1 MENSKIDPVL
11 RWTHLRTESGE
22 VDTTIGF
29 ATSPLEAE
37 TRYGS
42 LRLALGGSGEARL
55 LVPID
60 PRDRINKELGG
71 KSLDIQEKSYL
82 VGGKNTRFLDLV
94 CLETS
99 LESVFGEV
107 VSDIS
112 RRVNERETPLKAVEE
127 SLKEFRNLLKIS
139 RLEITREKVV
149 GLLGEL
155 MLLRQ
160 LMGYRTDAWQTW
172 SGPEGGRH
180 DFRSGKTAL
189 ESKASVRTQ
198 KPVIEITSLDQLEPP
213 KGGGLYLV
221 HHIFES
227 NPGGNLDV
235 PSIAEELLGKAGCP
249 DRFEELIE
257 MGGYLKEDKEFW
269 EKYKFNLYQFMAYQV
284 SETFP
289 RLTVKSFREGNPQEG
304 ISHIRYMLDLS
315 VARDF
320 AVGGSIQE
328 ILKEFTGCH

>member
-11 RWTHLRTESGE
+11 RWTHLRTETGVS
-22 VDTTIGF
+22 DTTVGF
-29 ATSPLEAE
+29 ATSPLEAK
-37 TRYGS
+37 TRFGP

-71 KSLDIQEKSYL
+71 KSLDIQDKSYL

-94 CLETS
+94 CLENN
-99 LESVFGEV
+99 LEAVFGEV
-107 VSDIS
+107 VSDIL
-112 RRVNERETPLKAVEE
+112 RRVNEREIPLKAVEE

-139 RLEITREKVV
+139 RLEITREKVT

-160 LMGYRTDAWQTW
+160 LMGYRADAWKTW
-172 SGPEGGRH
+172 LGPEGGRH
-180 DFRSGKTAL
+180 DFTSGQTAL

-213 KGGGLYLV
+213 NGGSLYLV

-227 NPGGNLDV
+227 NPVGNLDV
-235 PSIAEELLGKAGCP
+235 PSIAEELLEKAGRP
-249 DRFEELIE
+249 ERFEELIG
-257 MGGYLKEDKEFW
+257 MGGYLKEDKEIW
-269 EKYKFNLYQFMAYQV
+269 KKYRFNLYQIMTYQI
-284 SETFP
+284 SDSFP
-289 RLTVKSFREGNPQEG
+289 KLTINAFREGNPKEG

-315 VARDF
+315 VAREF
-320 AVGGSIQE
+320 AVEESIQE
-328 ILKEFTGCH
+328 VFKEYVK